1 MTGAFH
7 DYGTGYGTVSSFLL
21 QQFELSSRPA
31 FELWA
36 KSYRRPSGAWL
47 ECISD
52 FAHVSRQASWFNM
65 PLTSDTMGST
75 GLRSMIH
82 WRRARTKLES
92 DTRTFDNAIGKANSS
107 TALALIVCDFR
118 GWHSVV
124 LRGGRLRHAAA
135 VNGHLAKPLC
145 EQRFFLMRKPR
156 HRNSTRDREK
166 AELATLRG
174 LVPELEAHIG
184 VLRRGEQYQRSSSAW
199 RCFSERQAR
208 ARQTAEHANRVLND
222 RVQNN
227 ADWIQRLWELLHEKR
242 RAAEAPAQL
251 AQAAVQ
257 QLPVVFAANC
267 VPLVTGPLER
277 DLWSRV
283 QTGNFR
289 SMLVCARRVPFD
301 MHSTSAAI
309 WTTLSCPDRSFA
321 SEETSGHDVTPIAR
335 VLEQSPVVCSMKF
348 QGTIREES
356 GELTPLNY
364 HAVVHRTE
372 MTELHSANA
381 FVWQP
386 SFKLAGRGIKHR
398 DTMWVAVTRSPSG
411 GLESTVSVVCQSQVE
426 TRARVD
432 DARNLLV
439 SIMAATDVCVES
451 ILSSAD
457 TILFEESSSGSSR
470 QSRNV
475 NTLMQTIDV

>member
-1 MTGAFH
+1 
-7 DYGTGYGTVSSFLL
+7 
-21 QQFELSSRPA
+21 
-31 FELWA
+31 
-36 KSYRRPSGAWL
+36 
-47 ECISD
+47 
-52 FAHVSRQASWFNM
+52 
-65 PLTSDTMGST
+65 
-75 GLRSMIH
+75 
-82 WRRARTKLES
+82 
-92 DTRTFDNAIGKANSS
+92 
-107 TALALIVCDFR
+107 
-118 GWHSVV
+118 
-124 LRGGRLRHAAA
+124 
-135 VNGHLAKPLC
+135 
-145 EQRFFLMRKPR
+145 MRKPR

-242 RAAEAPAQL
+242 RAAEASSSLRRIAELQQKTEDDHVLNQLKQL